1 MRGVP
6 AAGVPAAGA
15 VVSCQGSGIALPAV
29 PADWCELVPA
39 GTCHTRDGRGPYHLA
54 DAAAVVAAF
63 AADFP
68 PGSDQ
73 AAPVDY
79 AHDDVL
85 RAPGTVLPPAAGWL
99 AELRL
104 ADSGAIEGRIEW
116 TDQARE
122 RLAAREYRY
131 LSPELLVDPKTGTI
145 VGLSGAGLTHRPN
158 LYLRALSARALPP
171 RLEPQM
177 DDELLERLRYLFN
190 LPTLATPA
198 EIAAEVARLIE
209 RLKTA
214 DGAVTETAGATAA
227 PADRLVLLTERL
239 AAVSP
244 GLATLRTLC
253 AVAPEAAAPQVLAA
267 AQQRITDLSD
277 TLATRDAEQQV
288 AQALRARLID
298 PAKREW
304 AQGYARSDPR
314 GFATYLQGCTP
325 LLTART
331 VPAGLVDPAGSDFD
345 SLVVATMAADK
356 VSRGAA
362 MMTVAGTHP
371 EAHRAWIESTQPQPR
386 QA

>member
-1 MRGVP
+1 MQNALSSPSLITCHGAGRP
-6 AAGVPAAGA
+6 LSAAAP
-15 VVSCQGSGIALPAV
+15 
-29 PADWCELVPA
+29 DWCELIPA
-39 GTCHTRDGRGPYHLA
+39 GTCHTRDGRGPFHLT
-54 DAAAVVAAF
+54 DAAAVLAAF

-85 RAPGTVLPPAAGWL
+85 RTPGTVLPPAAGWL

-104 ADSGAIEGRIEW
+104 AASGAIEGRIEW

-131 LSPELLVDPKTGTI
+131 LSPELLVDPKTDTI

-198 EIAAEVARLIE
+198 EIAAEVARLTE
-209 RLKTA
+209 RMKSA

-253 AVAPEAAAPQVLAA
+253 AVAADAAAPQVLAA
-267 AQQRITDLSD
+267 AQQRITDLTA

-288 AQALRARLID
+288 AQALRDRLIE
-298 PAKREW
+298 PAKRDW
-304 AQGYARSDPR
+304 AQGYARSDPQ

-331 VPAGLVDPAGSDFD
+331 VTAAPTDPAGSDFD
-345 SLVVATMAADK
+345 ALVVATMTADK
-356 VSRGAA
+356 LSRGTA
-362 MMTVAGTHP
+362 MMTVARTHP
-371 EAHRAWIESTQPQPR
+371 EAHRAWIESTQPQTPR
-386 QA
+386 A